1 MVDPLRPS
9 SPVRGSRWRMGRQTY
24 QYISRTREQP
34 RCWPPGTRTAPPRR
48 RCTPPRRRPPPP
60 LPAQQ
65 SPNPSPPS
73 PSPRSPSPNAHPSL
87 PPLLNP
93 VAIRFQ
99 RFGRKKSPFYRL
111 VAIDSRVRRDG
122 RPLEYLGWYDPLKKE
137 TNLNA
142 PAIKQWLSVGAQ
154 PSDTVRNLLKKAYV
168 IQPDNIKVQVPKVE
182 L

>member
-1 MVDPLRPS
+1 MQAL
-9 SPVRGSRWRMGRQTY
+9 GSRTFN
-24 QYISRTREQP
+24 
-34 RCWPPGTRTAPPRR
+34 GTRPFQSSAVAPRVQR
-48 RCTPPRRRPPPP
+48 AATVMVEAR
-60 LPAQQ
+60 
-65 SPNPSPPS
+65 
-73 PSPRSPSPNAHPSL
+73 
-87 PPLLNP
+87 

-111 VAIDSRVRRDG
+111 VAIDSRTRRDG

-142 PAIKQWLSVGAQ
+142 PAIKQWLSTGAQ

-168 IQPDNIKVQVPKVE
+168 IQPDNVKIVMPKVE